1 MNEYFVYDQTAE
13 IQKNDIR
20 TAIVCIA
27 ANENL
32 YIRDFVKWHLKLG
45 FTKIFIADNSP
56 VDGEHPDFILSDF
69 IDSGQVEIICL
80 YKHKGNPQFLQMI
93 FYSIVYEQHH
103 HEFDWMF
110 FIDVDEF
117 VMFNGNKYTDVSE
130 WLSQEYLQNAD
141 EIRLN
146 WMCFGDNDQLY
157 YDNRPVWKR
166 FPKPMAD
173 VNKNDWCGNYPLNGT
188 LKSAI
193 RCTAQ
198 IANFIA
204 TASPHWAAIDNNSNS
219 IVVSPSGKQRPWNR
233 SVGFIDYDVAYL
245 AHYRTLTITEYLHR
259 RIGKQFGA
267 QATGCVH
274 SKDVYLKQFTTENEM
289 TLEKQAIWDAY
300 FERFEREHPGIFDQK
315 NLVGM
320 TRPTDDELNKYISD
334 VRAVVMGEAEWTY

>member
-1 MNEYFVYDQTAE
+1 
-13 IQKNDIR
+13 
-20 TAIVCIA
+20 
-27 ANENL
+27 
-32 YIRDFVKWHLKLG
+32 
-45 FTKIFIADNSP
+45 
-56 VDGEHPDFILSDF
+56 
-69 IDSGQVEIICL
+69 
-80 YKHKGNPQFLQMI
+80 
-93 FYSIVYEQHH
+93 
-103 HEFDWMF
+103 MF

-130 WLSQEYLQNAD
+130 WLSQDYLQNAD

-166 FPKPMAD
+166 FSKPMAD
-173 VNKNDWCGNYPLNGT
+173 VNKNDWCGNYPVNGT

-289 TLEKQAIWDAY
+289 TPEKQAIWDAY
-300 FERFEREHPGIFDQK
+300 FERFEREHPGIFDQE

-334 VRAVVMGEAEWTY
+334 VRAVVTGEAEWTY